1 MVRIKMSLEEI
12 SAFLS
17 KTLIQIGDVSISI
30 STILLF
36 FIIILLTIIISK
48 VSRRGIRNIREKR
61 VDEDTSSLYILERF
75 LHYFILSIGI
85 IIALAYLGVDMS
97 HLALLATALSVG
109 LGFGLQSIFNNFFSG
124 VIILLERSLKVGDFV
139 ELDNA
144 VVGTVIEINVRSTTI
159 RTPDNLDILVPNSE
173 FVSKRVA
180 NWTLNDPSRRI
191 HLPFGVAYGTD
202 KELVKKAVL
211 EAALSIPMTQRE
223 DKRYP
228 EVWLVGF
235 GESSL
240 DFELLVW
247 VDPRRNK
254 TPGGLKARYFWAIE
268 TALNKYSIQVPFPQR
283 DIHIKSQEQKIL

>member
-1 MVRIKMSLEEI
+1 MSLERI
-12 SAFLS
+12 VDLLS
-17 KTLIQIGDVSISI
+17 KTLIQIGNVSISI

-36 FIIILLTIIISK
+36 FVIILLTIIISK
-48 VSRRGIRNIREKR
+48 VSRRRIRKIREKR
-61 VDEDTSSLYILERF
+61 ADEDTSSLYILERF

-85 IIALAYLGVDMS
+85 IIALAYLGIDMS

-124 VIILLERSLKVGDFV
+124 IIILLERSLKVGDFV
-139 ELDNA
+139 ELDNG
-144 VVGTVIEINVRSTTI
+144 VMGTVIEINVRSTTI

-283 DIHIKSQEQKIL
+283 DIHIKSQQEK

>member
-1 MVRIKMSLEEI
+1 MVRIKMSLEKI
-12 SAFLS
+12 SALLS

-75 LHYFILSIGI
+75 LHYFILSIGLV
-85 IIALAYLGVDMS
+85 IALASLGVDMS

-124 VIILLERSLKVGDFV
+124 IIILLERSLKVGDFV

-144 VVGTVIEINVRSTTI
+144 VVGTVIEINVRSTMI